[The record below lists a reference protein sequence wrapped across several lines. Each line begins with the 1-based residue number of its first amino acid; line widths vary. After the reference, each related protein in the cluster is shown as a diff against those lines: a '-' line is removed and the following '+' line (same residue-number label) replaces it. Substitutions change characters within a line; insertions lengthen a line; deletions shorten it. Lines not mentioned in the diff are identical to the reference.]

1 MRDNSTGLQ
10 MSQTLSPTCGI
21 TCKDFLEN
29 EFPGFPTFFFLGL
42 NRKCIIFR
50 GMDQTLFAV
59 VREASLQGIS
69 TVKVDDLVRSPDG
82 QEPSPGRALECQPP
96 TG

>member
-1 MRDNSTGLQ
+1 

-42 NRKCIIFR
+42 NRKRMVFQGI
-50 GMDQTLFAV
+50 DQTLFAV
-59 VREASLQGIS
+59 VMEAYWQGIS
-69 TVKVDDLVRSPDG
+69 TRKVDDLVRAPDG
-82 QEPSPGRALECQPP
+82 QEPPPGRALEYQPP